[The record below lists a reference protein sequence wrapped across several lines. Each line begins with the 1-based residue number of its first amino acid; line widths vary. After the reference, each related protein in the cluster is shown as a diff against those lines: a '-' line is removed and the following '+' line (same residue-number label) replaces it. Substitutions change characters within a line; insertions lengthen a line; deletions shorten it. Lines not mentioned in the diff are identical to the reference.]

1 MRYFYAA
8 VFTGAALLL
17 LGYATACFQEGK
29 FYVRGGAFS
38 RNKNTA
44 AFWIFIILFGVLGI
58 ATLVASVS
66 LALGKINLT

>member
-17 LGYATACFQEGK
+17 LGYAAAQEGK

-44 AFWIFIILFGVLGI
+44 AFWVFIVLFGFFGL
-58 ATLVASVS
+58 ASLRS
-66 LALGKINLT
+66 LPSFGKINLP

>member
-44 AFWIFIILFGVLGI
+44 AFWVFIVLFGFFGL
-58 ATLVASVS
+58 ASLVASAC
-66 LALGKINLT
+66 LALGKINLP